1 MEGGAYSISK
11 LLIHLFSRIPGQ
23 NVEIRKKN
31 IIAYAMD
38 PGWCRTDM
46 GGSCTTYSAENG
58 ANIGIFLI
66 KLQDGIIPN
75 LQG

>member
-1 MEGGAYSISK
+1 MLK
-11 LLIHLFSRIPGQ
+11 L
-23 NVEIRKKN
+23 EKKN